1 MAKRVCKR
9 IRWSRL
15 LLILLLSY
23 FVYMYAGQES
33 QLRVLD
39 SQVNAAQERIQSLQA
54 QHAAY
59 EQERQLLQTDG
70 YVEKVAREE
79 LGLVKP
85 GETPYIPGK

>member
-1 MAKRVCKR
+1 MAKQTRKR

-15 LLILLLSY
+15 LFIVLLGY
-23 FVYMYAGQES
+23 FLYLCAGQEN
-33 QLRVLD
+33 QLHMLD
-39 SQVNAAQERIQSLQA
+39 SQVSATQERLQFLQA

-59 EQERQLLQTDG
+59 EQERQLLQTNG